1 LHRESSVK
9 KTFALLVCASIVCA
23 CTSVHSNITVNGAAF
38 GPDSC
43 RNLEDEALF
52 GVDLKDESG
61 TTLRLSH
68 KDDDSIDVI
77 VIDGIHKPVA
87 MNGCSHVSFDR
98 GDNDKYG
105 DYQMSGNATIDCDD
119 DADNIHVHGVTDFN
133 DCDHDF

>member
-1 LHRESSVK
+1 MV
-9 KTFALLVCASIVCA
+9 AA
-23 CTSVHSNITVNGAAF
+23 CTSVHSKITINNAPF

-43 RNLEDEALF
+43 RNLSDQALY
-52 GVDLKDESG
+52 GVDLQDESG

-68 KDDDSIDVI
+68 RDDDSIDVI
-77 VIDGIHKPVA
+77 VIDGVHKPIA
-87 MNGCSHVSFDR
+87 MNGCSEVRFDR

-105 DYQMSGNATIDCDD
+105 EYQMSGNATIDCDD